1 MILVVGAT
9 GIVGGMITR
18 QLLKQDRAVRILVRN
33 NSPSAQLAQEG
44 RATSAE
50 SLIEAG
56 AQPVYGDLRD
66 RTSLDAAV
74 EGVETVIS
82 TANSAG
88 RGGEDNPQSVDLEG
102 NRNLIQAARDAGVEH
117 FIFVSALGAD
127 PDHPVPFMQAKGQSQ
142 ASLRESGMEYTILAP
157 TPFMEI
163 WAAVVVGM
171 PALQGQPVTLV
182 GEGHRRHSFISNR
195 DVAAFAVAAVD
206 HSAVRN
212 QYLAIGGPEPLTWHD
227 VVATYERLLGRPISV
242 QFVAIGEPVPLP
254 DPMPWILAGMETYDS
269 AIEMDEI
276 ARTFDVALTR
286 LETFVREQVA
296 SQTAE
301 PTRH

>member
-1 MILVVGAT
+1 MILVVGGT

-18 QLLKQDRAVRILVRN
+18 QLLEQGKDVRILVRH
-33 NSPSAQLAQEG
+33 NSPSAQLAKEG

-50 SLIEAG
+50 ELIEAG

-66 RTSLDAAV
+66 RASLDAAV

-102 NRNLIQAARDAGVEH
+102 NRNLIEAARDAGVEH
-117 FIFVSALGAD
+117 LIFVSAFGAD
-127 PDHPVPFMQAKGQSQ
+127 PDHPVPFMQAKGQSE
-142 ASLRESGMEYTILAP
+142 ASLRESGIEYTILAP

-171 PALQGQPVTLV
+171 PALQDQPVTLV
-182 GEGHRRHSFISNR
+182 GEGRRRHSFISNR
-195 DVAAFAVAAVD
+195 DVAALTVAVVD
-206 HSAVRN
+206 HSAARN
-212 QYLAIGGPEPLTWHD
+212 QYLAIGGPEPLTWRD
-227 VVATYERLLGRPISV
+227 VVATYERVLGRPISV
-242 QFVAIGEPVPLP
+242 QFVAMGEPVPLP

-276 ARTFDVALTR
+276 ARTFDVPLTR

-296 SQTAE
+296 SQTA
-301 PTRH
+301 